1 MTGQRTGLRAPL
13 AAGILDP
20 AVKPAAAQAGLC
32 ARATSVVYFI
42 G

>member
-1 MTGQRTGLRAPL
+1 MIAQRTGLRAPL
-13 AAGILDP
+13 AAGIIDP
-20 AVKPAAAQAGLC
+20 AVKPTAVHARLC

>member
-1 MTGQRTGLRAPL
+1 VTGQRSGLRAPL
-13 AAGILDP
+13 AAKENDP

-32 ARATSVVYFI
+32 ARATSVIYFI